1 MLNLHSHHTSLLH
14 LWATWQ
20 YAQSLS
26 VRTVTERA
34 WTVRRMAEW
43 CGVAPE
49 LATLEHIVRWL
60 AEGAD
65 SDEGWSARTR
75 WTYHSTLRA
84 WFSWLQTQGHRVD
97 NPMLHIPSPR
107 RPKSEPR
114 PVTDEE
120 LGRIL
125 RVRMW
130 KRTRAMALLATLQGL
145 RVHEIAK
152 VKGEHF
158 DLIARTMIVHGK
170 GNVTK
175 VLPLHPLV
183 VEIAYQMPRKGH
195 WFPSK
200 SGGHVR
206 RESVSHTLGQVFTRA
221 GVQGAG
227 HRLRH
232 WYCTALLEAGVDL
245 RTTQELARHASI
257 QSTQIYTQVKNERRA
272 EGIER
277 LQLPIGGAPIPSLI
291 LTDGDA
297 A

>member
-1 MLNLHSHHTSLLH
+1 MLHLHAHHTSLVH

-97 NPMLHIPSPR
+97 NPMIHIPSPR

-183 VEIAYQMPRKGH
+183 IEIAYQMPRKGY

-200 SGGHVR
+200 NSGHVR

-277 LQLPIGGAPIPSLI
+277 LRLPTAGAPIPSLI

>member
-1 MLNLHSHHTSLLH
+1 MLDLHSHHTSLVN

-26 VRTVTERA
+26 ARTVTERI
-34 WTVRRMAEW
+34 WTVRRMAQW

-60 AEGAD
+60 ADGAD

-84 WFSWLQTQGHRVD
+84 WFLFLQKQGHRTD
-97 NPMLHIPSPR
+97 NPMVNIPSPR

-130 KRTRAMALLATLQGL
+130 KRTRAMALLATLQGF

-158 DLIARTMIVHGK
+158 DLIAQTVTVTGK
-170 GNVTK
+170 GGATK

-183 VEIAYQMPRKGH
+183 VEIAYQMPRKGY
-195 WFPSK
+195 WFPNK
-200 SGGHVR
+200 SGGHVQR
-206 RESVSHTLGQVFTRA
+206 QSVSHTLGQVFDRA

-257 QSTQIYTQVKNERRA
+257 QSTQIYTQVKDERRA
-272 EGIER
+272 EGIQR
-277 LQLPIGGAPIPSLI
+277 LQLPAGTPIPSL
-291 LTDGDA
+291 LPHVADGA

>member
-1 MLNLHSHHTSLLH
+1 MLNLHSNHSALLN

-34 WTVRRMAEW
+34 WTVRRMAQW
-43 CGVAPE
+43 CGVSPE

-60 AEGAD
+60 AEGSD
-65 SDEGWSARTR
+65 SDEGWSPRTR
-75 WTYHSTLRA
+75 WTYHSALRA
-84 WFSWLQTQGHRVD
+84 WFTWLQTQGHRLD
-97 NPMLHIPSPR
+97 NPMIHIPSPR

-120 LGRIL
+120 LSRIL

-130 KRTRAMALLATLQGL
+130 KRTRAMALLATLQGF

-158 DLIARTMIVHGK
+158 DLIARTVEVTGK
-170 GNVTK
+170 GGVAK
-175 VLPLHPLV
+175 VMPLHPLV
-183 VEIAYQMPRKGH
+183 VEIAYQMPRKGY

-200 SGGHVR
+200 KGGHVR
-206 RESVSHTLGQVFTRA
+206 RESVSHTLGKVFDRA
-221 GVQGAG
+221 GVAGAG

-232 WYCTALLEAGVDL
+232 WYGTALIEEGVDL
-245 RTTQELARHASI
+245 RTAQELLRHASM
-257 QSTQIYTQVKNERRA
+257 QSTQIYTQVKNARRA

-277 LQLPIGGAPIPSLI
+277 LRLPTSSALIPSLM
-291 LTDGDA
+291 LADSDA

>member
-1 MLNLHSHHTSLLH
+1 MLDLHSHHTSLVH

-26 VRTVTERA
+26 YRTVTERT
-34 WTVRRMAEW
+34 WTVGRMALW
-43 CGVAPE
+43 CGVSPE
-49 LATLEHIVRWL
+49 RATLEHIVRWL

-65 SDEGWSARTR
+65 GDEGWSARTR
-75 WTYHSTLRA
+75 WTYHSALRA
-84 WFSWLQTQGHRVD
+84 WFLWLQTQGHRVD
-97 NPMLHIPSPR
+97 NPMVHIPSPR
-107 RPKSEPR
+107 RPKSEAR

-130 KRTRAMALLATLQGL
+130 RRTRAMVLLAVLGGL

-152 VKGEHF
+152 VKGEHI
-158 DLIARTMIVHGK
+158 DLIARTITVTGK
-170 GNVTK
+170 GGATK
-175 VLPLHPLV
+175 VRPLHPDV
-183 VEIAYQMPRKGH
+183 VEIAYQMPRKGY
-195 WFPSK
+195 WFPNK
-200 SGGHVR
+200 SGGHIR

-232 WYCTALLEAGVDL
+232 WYCTSLLDAGVDL

-257 QSTQIYTQVKNERRA
+257 QSTEIYTRVSDARLA

-277 LQLPIGGAPIPSLI
+277 LRLPTSTAAPFLTLDGGA
-291 LTDGDA
+291 A
-297 A
+297 

>member
-84 WFSWLQTQGHRVD
+84 WFSWLQTQGHRID